1 MGCRPGGRTGLGS
14 LGDTMRIAEDEQAP
28 FTSNGRSRCERS
40 QPRGTVAARASAAE
54 NEDSETSKQG
64 SAARL
69 ASAVAV
75 DAHSTG
81 MTRATVN
88 GIELYYEVE
97 GTGPALLLI
106 PGLGADTRLFGGIIR
121 PLASNCQVV
130 TFDPRGA
137 GRSDKPPGPYSIEQM
152 ADDAAGLLD
161 VLGIEQAVVAG
172 YSMGGRIA
180 LSLALDHSSR
190 VRRLVLAAT
199 SASTPPS
206 RKLSRR
212 WLALE
217 VLSRLPMPADKQPRW
232 AWECQR
238 RASAAF
244 DATARL
250 SEIAVPTLILHARRD
265 HLTPLTLARAL
276 HAAIAGAALV
286 EVPGGHISLVTRKRH
301 RFAEELSAFMA
312 G

>member
-1 MGCRPGGRTGLGS
+1 M
-14 LGDTMRIAEDEQAP
+14 
-28 FTSNGRSRCERS
+28 
-40 QPRGTVAARASAAE
+40 ARA
-54 NEDSETSKQG
+54 N
-64 SAARL
+64 
-69 ASAVAV
+69 
-75 DAHSTG
+75 
-81 MTRATVN
+81 VN
-88 GIELYYEVE
+88 GIELYYEDH
-97 GTGPALLLI
+97 GTGPALLLV
-106 PGLGADTRLFGGIIR
+106 PGLGADTRLFGGIIG
-121 PLASNCQVV
+121 PLAVNCQVV
-130 TFDPRGA
+130 TFDPRGG

-152 ADDAAGLLD
+152 ANDAEGLLD
-161 VLGIEQAVVAG
+161 VLGIERAVVAG

-206 RKLSRR
+206 RILSRR

-217 VLSRLPMPADKQPRW
+217 VLSRLPMPGDRQPRW

-250 SEIAVPTLILHARRD
+250 GEIAVPTLILHARRD
-265 HLTPLTLARAL
+265 HLTPLALARSL
-276 HAAIAGAALV
+276 HAAIIGSALV
-286 EVPGGHISLVTRKRH
+286 EVRGGHISLVTRERH

-312 G
+312 S